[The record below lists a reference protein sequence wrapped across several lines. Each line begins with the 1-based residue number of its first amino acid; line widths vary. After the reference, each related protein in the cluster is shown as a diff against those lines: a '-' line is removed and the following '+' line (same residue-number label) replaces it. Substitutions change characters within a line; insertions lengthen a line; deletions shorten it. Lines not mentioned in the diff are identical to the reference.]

1 MIAER
6 FQYVRPKDLE
16 EALAILAEADGKARV
31 LAGGHSLLPL
41 MKLRLAGP
49 EMVVDVE
56 RLDALHGIRLEGE
69 VLHIGA
75 MTRYHE
81 LMRDPL
87 VVQYA
92 PLLAWAAGTV
102 GDPQVRNRG
111 TVGGSLCHADPAADL
126 PAAALAME
134 AEVELRSRAGRRRL
148 PFAQFLQGPLTTAL
162 APGELLSAIHVPL
175 RAGWGAAYEKF
186 PHPASGYAVAGVAAL
201 IRKEGEGVGAVAIAV
216 SGVGPMA
223 YRASAAERALARS
236 LWDEARIR
244 DAAAKVAEGVE
255 VNADLFAS
263 AEYRRHLAE
272 VMATRALKAAWE
284 RA

>member
-6 FQYVRPKDLE
+6 FRYLRPKDLD
-16 EALAILAEADGKARV
+16 EALAWLAESQGEVRV

-49 EMVVDVE
+49 EAVLDIERVE
-56 RLDALHGIRLEGE
+56 ALKGIRIEGD

-81 LMRDPL
+81 LVRDPL
-87 VVQYA
+87 VAKYA
-92 PLLAWAAGTV
+92 PLLALAARTV

-111 TVGGSLCHADPAADL
+111 TVGGSICHADPAADF
-126 PAAALAME
+126 PAAALAMD
-134 AEVELRSRAGRRRL
+134 AEVELRSRAGKRRL
-148 PFAQFLQGPLTTAL
+148 PLREFLLGPLSTAL
-162 APGELLSAIHVPL
+162 APNELLAAIHVPL
-175 RAGWGAAYEKF
+175 REGWGAAYEKF

-201 IRKEGEGVGAVAIAV
+201 IHKEGGAARAVAVAV
-216 SGVGPMA
+216 TGVGPVA
-223 YRASAAERALARS
+223 YRAAATEEVLNGTS
-236 LWDEARIR
+236 LDPARIQ
-244 DAAAKVAEGVE
+244 AAASQVTDGVA

-272 VMATRALKAAWE
+272 VLAARALRSAWGT
-284 RA
+284 A